1 MMTSRRGD
9 AIRRVRH
16 RAGLSHAELAAQ
28 IGFTPARVRLLET
41 NDHFATHMVL
51 LGVALAAGVNVNEL
65 LDAPVSCPRSV
76 RVRRLHGASDSA
88 VPHERS
94 SHPHHTG
101 RPRHLRPRN
110 RIADRKTSE

>member
-1 MMTSRRGD
+1 MTSRRGD

-65 LDAPVSCPRSV
+65 LDAPASCPRSV

-94 SHPHHTG
+94 SHPHQTS
-101 RPRHLRPRN
+101 RPRHLGPRN
-110 RIADRKTSE
+110 RIVDRRTSE